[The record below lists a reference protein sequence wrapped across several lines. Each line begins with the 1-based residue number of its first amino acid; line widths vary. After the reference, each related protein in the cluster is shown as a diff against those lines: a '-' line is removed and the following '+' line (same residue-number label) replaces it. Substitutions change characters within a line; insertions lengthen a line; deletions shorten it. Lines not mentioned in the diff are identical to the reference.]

1 MSVSWV
7 DGFAMLG
14 KPLASGKTTA
24 PELPDGGDVYEVLE
38 AGGADHADV
47 GAGAALDPQPQDLFS
62 SGAAVTSEVR
72 ARAPRRLDV

>member
-1 MSVSWV
+1 MSVNWL
-7 DGFAMLG
+7 DGFWMLG

-47 GAGAALDPQPQDLFS
+47 GAGGALDPQPQDLLS
-62 SGAAVTSEVR
+62 TGTAATNEVR
-72 ARAPRRLDV
+72 ARAPRRLTM